1 MNLGYI
7 LQVLLALFFFAV
19 GLCVSQVSVIHFN
32 SEWNSDNSFNINEL
46 NDCEKSDVVI
56 CDSPELK
63 DKHKILSVPTI
74 IIFDNGNDIARI
86 EAKIMMHLF
95 ATSKEKHKEIQKEIE
110 KIHLAKFE

>member
-7 LQVLLALFFFAV
+7 LQILIALFFLCV
-19 GLCVSQVSVIHFN
+19 GLCFTQVSVIHFN
-32 SEWNSDNSFNINEL
+32 SEWNAENSFNIEEL

-74 IIFDNGNDIARI
+74 IIFDNGNEIARF
-86 EAKIMMHLF
+86 EANIMMQLE
-95 ATSKEKHKEIQKEIE
+95 ATRKEIQKEIE

>member
-7 LQVLLALFFFAV
+7 LQILIALFFFAV

-32 SEWNSDNSFNINEL
+32 SEWNAENSFNIDEL

-74 IIFDNGNDIARI
+74 LIFYN
-86 EAKIMMHLF
+86 
-95 ATSKEKHKEIQKEIE
+95 KEVVERYDADLTFQLCIKAPKKKVEELVLK
-110 KIHLAKFE
+110 KFM